1 VVAGTG
7 APFVGRVGELAELV
21 GALAAAREGHG
32 VTATVAGDAGI
43 GKTRLVSEI
52 ATRASAQDFE
62 VLIGRSI
69 DLVGTDL
76 PYQPFVEALRPV
88 GDLAQVAETASG
100 SQLRVFERTL
110 AMLSERADAAPLLLV
125 LEDLHWADASTLD
138 LAVFLAHNVIG
149 QRVLLLATFRSDDRS
164 STRRMRRFVDGVR
177 RSGSVLAL
185 ELGPLGREELTT
197 LIAAQ
202 AGAPTSAALTEAIV
216 ARSEGNP
223 FFAEELSA
231 AAAAEH
237 GELPHGVRDLLL
249 QRVERL
255 EETTLELLRLAAAA
269 GREVSYPL
277 LRATAARPASEVRES
292 LRQAVEHGVLV
303 AEPARSSYRFRHA
316 LLAEAI
322 YATIL
327 PGEREELHGR
337 LAEEL
342 ARSGAAAPAELAPH
356 WAAAGRSAHALL
368 ASVQAARQARAVFG
382 LAEALAHLERA
393 LALWDSVPDAARRA
407 ELDLAGLC
415 SWTAEL
421 ASQTGLAPRAVE
433 LTRRAIDL
441 VGDTNPKRVARL
453 YEALSHYLH
462 QSGRTDAALIA
473 SEHVVELVP
482 AEPPSPERAH
492 ALAALATGLMLAWRF
507 DESLRISEQA
517 VALARAVRAHGAE
530 LRARTDLGRNLAYL
544 GRSEEGL
551 SHLRES
557 LRVAEE
563 RNDLQALLQA
573 CVSLTDVLTM
583 LGRPTEAA
591 QLADKGVNTMRRYG
605 IDHTVLVA
613 NQIEALLAL
622 GDWDRAESVSAGA
635 LRAIT
640 SNFPYMLLII
650 RADVEI
656 GRGDFA
662 DASAHLDAAR
672 QTLREDRG
680 LGIYDVY
687 RAELALWERD
697 WVEAQEAVRDA
708 LALAPSRHAAQIR
721 VWFCAKGLR
730 AQAELAALARARH
743 DDHALRA
750 HISRADDLLVTAQ
763 RAAADASAVTPN
775 VAGWWALAE
784 AEHERARGVAR
795 PELWSQAAATWDRL
809 ERPPLGAYCRWREAE
824 TLVAAGASRLEA
836 GGPLRRAHAVAA
848 RIKARPLLR
857 ELELLAERARLDLA
871 ASEPGSPDEERYLEA
886 ELGLTR
892 REAEVLELIARGYT
906 NREIAE
912 VLVISVKTAGVHV
925 SHILA
930 KLGARN
936 RREAAAV
943 AHRLAPPP
951 VRQ

>member
-1 VVAGTG
+1 
-7 APFVGRVGELAELV
+7 LV

-52 ATRASAQDFE
+52 ATRASSQDFE

-88 GDLAQVAETASG
+88 GDLARVAEAASS
-100 SQLRVFERTL
+100 SQLRVFEQTL
-110 AMLSERADAAPLLLV
+110 AMLSDRADAAPLLLV

-138 LAVFLAHNVIG
+138 LAVYLAHNVIG
-149 QRVLLLATFRSDDRS
+149 QRVLLLGTFRSDDRS

-185 ELGPLGREELTT
+185 ELGPLGREELTA

-202 AGAPTSAALTEAIV
+202 ADAPTSAALTEAIV

-237 GELPHGVRDLLL
+237 GELPRGVRDLLL

-277 LRATAARPASEVRES
+277 LCATAARPASEVRES

-316 LLAEAI
+316 LLGEAI

-368 ASVQAARQARAVFG
+368 ASVQAAREARAVFG

-393 LALWDSVPDAARRA
+393 LALWDSVPDAATRV

-421 ASQTGLAPRAVE
+421 ASQVGSAPRAVE
-433 LTRRAIDL
+433 LVRQAIDL
-441 VGDTNPKRVARL
+441 VGDRDPHRA
-453 YEALSHYLH
+453 ALLHVDLGEYLH
-462 QSGRTDAALIA
+462 HTGRGDAGLVALERA
-473 SEHVVELVP
+473 VEIVP
-482 AEPPSPERAH
+482 VEPPSRERAY
-492 ALAALATGLMLAWRF
+492 ALGSLAGGLMVAERHA
-507 DESLRISEQA
+507 ESLPICEQA
-517 VALARAVRAHGAE
+517 LVLARALGAREAEVRALTVLAS
-530 LRARTDLGRNLAYL
+530 DLTYVRS
-544 GRSEEGL
+544 SEEGIAYFCQAIEL
-551 SHLRES
+551 
-557 LRVAEE
+557 AEDIGDLIGLE
-563 RNDLQALLQA
+563 RAYGNYTHA
-573 CVSLTDVLTM
+573 LTM
-583 LGRPTEAA
+583 LGRPRESA
-591 QLADKGVNTMRRYG
+591 QLAQRGIEALRRYG
-605 IDHTVLVA
+605 IDSPHVVS
-613 NQIEALLAL
+613 NCIEAQFAI
-622 GDWDRAESVSAGA
+622 GDWDEADALSAPAVRAM
-635 LRAIT
+635 T
-640 SNFPYMLLII
+640 SSFAHWLLVI
-650 RADVEI
+650 RAGLEV
-656 GRGDFA
+656 GRGEF
-662 DASAHLDAAR
+662 DAAR
-672 QTLREDRG
+672 SHLAAASATLAEDRAAS
-680 LGIYDVY
+680 LYDAY
-687 RAELALWERD
+687 LADLALTERNWTD
-697 WVEAQEAVRDA
+697 AEAAIENA
-708 LALAPSRHAAQIR
+708 LPRARHQIR
-721 VWFCAKGLR
+721 VELCAKGLQ
-730 AQAELAALARARH
+730 AQAELAALARDRR
-743 DDHALRA
+743 DSDALRLRVG
-750 HISRADDLLVTAQ
+750 RARKLITVAR

-775 VAGWWALAE
+775 AGGWLELAE
-784 AEHERARGVAR
+784 AEYLRAQAKAR
-795 PELWSQAAATWDRL
+795 PDAWAHTAATWDRL
-809 ERPPLGAYCRWREAE
+809 ERPPLAAYCRWREAE
-824 TLVAAGASRLEA
+824 TLVAAGASRLDA

-871 ASEPGSPDEERYLEA
+871 APEPGSPDEERYLEA